1 VRESGWVSKR
11 VSECVRK
18 CVYGRGKEIDRKT
31 DSLDTDSLDTQTEIK
46 RERDWSE
53 KNK

>member
-1 VRESGWVSKR
+1 VSESEWVSKR

-31 DSLDTDSLDTQTEIK
+31 GSLDTQTEIK
-46 RERDWSE
+46 RETGVKKTID
-53 KNK
+53 